1 MPGTGLP
8 ATVRRLIAESIDSIP
23 ELEAILLLRK
33 TRCDWT
39 VTDAVERLYVSE
51 TVAAHLLAT
60 LVDKGFLVS
69 EGERYRY
76 GPASAELAAA
86 VDELAVTYV
95 RHLVQVTNII
105 HVKPSPGVR
114 QFAEAFRIRKDKP

>member
-1 MPGTGLP
+1 
-8 ATVRRLIAESIDSIP
+8 
-23 ELEAILLLRK
+23 
-33 TRCDWT
+33 
-39 VTDAVERLYVSE
+39 
-51 TVAAHLLAT
+51 
-60 LVDKGFLVS
+60 LVS

-105 HVKPSPGVR
+105 HAKPSPGVR